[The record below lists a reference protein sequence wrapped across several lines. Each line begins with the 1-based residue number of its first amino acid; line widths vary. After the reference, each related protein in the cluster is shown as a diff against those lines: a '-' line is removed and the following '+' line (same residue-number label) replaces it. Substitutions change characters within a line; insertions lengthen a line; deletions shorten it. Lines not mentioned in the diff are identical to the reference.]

1 MAINL
6 SQERDLLLPGLN
18 ALTGKYKQLPRTH
31 SKIFQQ
37 RKSTMALERTASMRY
52 LSVAMQ
58 KAEGTP
64 TTFDNNPGQR
74 YIYNHQ
80 AITLSLG
87 FAITLEAIEDNL
99 YKKDFGPS
107 VMGLQDAF
115 LRAEEVYAADV
126 LNTATTYD
134 ANIGGDGKALGATD
148 HPVDGGTVSNLA
160 SPAVSLGEAALL
172 NGQIAINANWRDN
185 ANQRMNAKPQKLVI
199 PPQLEPTA
207 ARLLYTELRPG
218 TANNDI
224 NAIQTTQGGVPGG
237 YIVWNYLTSAYS
249 WFLLSDQKGLLYW
262 NRMPYQSDM
271 SVEFST
277 DNLLVKGRQRYVF
290 DYDDWR
296 ALYMSNPS
304 S

>member
-37 RKSTMALERTASMRY
+37 RKATMALERTASMRY

-80 AITLSLG
+80 SITLSLG

-148 HPVDGGTVSNLA
+148 HPVDGGSVSNLA

-218 TANNDI
+218 TGNNDI

>member
-6 SQERDLLLPGLN
+6 PQERDLLLPGLN

-31 SKIFQQ
+31 SRIFQQ
-37 RKSTMALERTASMRY
+37 RKATMALERTVSMRY
-52 LSVAMQ
+52 LSVAME

-64 TTFDNNPGQR
+64 TTFDNQAGQR
-74 YIYNHQ
+74 YVYNHQ
-80 AITLSLG
+80 SITLSLG
-87 FAITLEAIEDNL
+87 FAITLEAIEDNQ
-99 YKKDFGPS
+99 YKRDFGPS

-115 LRAEEVYAADV
+115 LRCEEVYAANV

-134 ANIGGDGKALGATD
+134 SEIGGDGKALLATD

-172 NGQIAINANWRDN
+172 NAQIAINANWRDN
-185 ANQRMNAKPQKLVI
+185 ANQRMNAKPKRLVI

-207 ARLLYTELRPG
+207 IRLLKTELRPG
-218 TANNDI
+218 TANNDV
-224 NAIQTTQGGVPGG
+224 NAILSTQGGLPEG
-237 YIVWNYLTSAYS
+237 YLVWNYLTSAFS
-249 WFLLSDQKGLLYW
+249 WFVLSDQPGLLFW
-262 NRMPYQSDM
+262 NRMPYSSDM

-277 DNLLVKGRQRYVF
+277 DNLLTKGRQRYVF

-296 ALYMSNPS
+296 ALYGSNPTS
-304 S
+304 

>member
-18 ALTGKYKQLPRTH
+18 ALTGKYMQLPRTH

-37 RKSTMALERTASMRY
+37 RKATMALERTVSMRY
-52 LSVAMQ
+52 LSQAQQ
-58 KAEGTP
+58 KPEGMP
-64 TTFDNNPGQR
+64 TTFDNNGGQR
-74 YIYNHQ
+74 YVYNHQ
-80 AITLSLG
+80 PVTLSLG
-87 FAITLEAIEDNL
+87 FAITLEAIEDNQ

-126 LNTATTYD
+126 LNTATTYN
-134 ANIGGDGKALGATD
+134 AGIGGDGKALGAID
-148 HPVDGGTVSNLA
+148 HPVDSNSIANLA

-207 ARLLYTELRPG
+207 SRLLYTDLRPG

-224 NAIQTTQGGVPGG
+224 NAIQVVQGGIPGG
-237 YIVWNYLTSAYS
+237 YVVWNYLTSAFS
-249 WFLLSDQKGLLYW
+249 WFLLSDQKGLLFW
-262 NRMPYQSDM
+262 NRMPYSSDM

-277 DNLLVKGRQRYVF
+277 DNLLCKGRQRYVF

-296 ALYMSNPS
+296 ALYMSNPTS
-304 S
+304 